1 MTELAKSVLFRSGGH
16 LASSVFVRDSE
27 TGNVKTPNHV
37 LHMCALQ
44 LAMYGLGISNNASSS
59 WESRSYSPHV
69 AMLTSMILFSVELI
83 VSNLAD

>member
-16 LASSVFVRDSE
+16 LVSAFYVHDCE
-27 TGNVKTPNHV
+27 IGNIKTPNHV

-44 LAMYGLGISNNASSS
+44 LATYGMGIANNAASS

-69 AMLTSMILFSVELI
+69 AMLSSM
-83 VSNLAD
+83 N